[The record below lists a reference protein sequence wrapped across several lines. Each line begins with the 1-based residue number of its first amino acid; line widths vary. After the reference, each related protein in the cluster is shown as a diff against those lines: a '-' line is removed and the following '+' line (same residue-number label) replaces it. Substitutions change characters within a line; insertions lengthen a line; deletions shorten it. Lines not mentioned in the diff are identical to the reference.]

1 MFVAK
6 HAVMNASKAYNDEI
20 RVIVPEEMRETL
32 DQQLKYVPHVPLTKD
47 DYVQLQLEKTQ

>member
-6 HAVMNASKAYNDEI
+6 HAVMNASKAYNDEL

-47 DYVQLQLEKTQ
+47 DYVKLQLEKTQ